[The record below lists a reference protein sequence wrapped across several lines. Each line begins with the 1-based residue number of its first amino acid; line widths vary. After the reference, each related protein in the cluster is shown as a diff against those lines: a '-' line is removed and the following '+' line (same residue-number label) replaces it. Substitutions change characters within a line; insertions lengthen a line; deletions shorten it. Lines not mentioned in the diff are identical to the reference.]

1 MKIIVT
7 IPAYNEEDTIGEVI
21 QNTKKTMSKAN
32 HHYEIQ
38 VLDDGSTDQT
48 KNIAQKL
55 GANVFSHQNNRG
67 LAQTFRDEIKYAL
80 ENNADIIV
88 HIDAD
93 GQYLTD
99 EILNLLKPIIDGEA
113 DFVLGSRFMGT
124 IEDMPFI
131 KKLGNRAFSRVV
143 SKITKTKISDAQ
155 TGFRAFTRDVA
166 EEVDVNSNFT
176 YTQEQIIKAVEKNFR
191 IKEIPIYFARR
202 SAGTSRLMTN
212 PFDYA
217 IRAGVNLIRIYR
229 DYVPLKFFGAFGF
242 LFILGGFLLFLY
254 SLLYLDYFFD
264 NTIILLFIV
273 GVQITLFGF
282 LAEMIKNE
290 SK

>member
-124 IEDMPFI
+124 IE
-131 KKLGNRAFSRVV
+131 
-143 SKITKTKISDAQ
+143 
-155 TGFRAFTRDVA
+155 
-166 EEVDVNSNFT
+166 
-176 YTQEQIIKAVEKNFR
+176 
-191 IKEIPIYFARR
+191 
-202 SAGTSRLMTN
+202 
-212 PFDYA
+212 
-217 IRAGVNLIRIYR
+217 
-229 DYVPLKFFGAFGF
+229 
-242 LFILGGFLLFLY
+242 
-254 SLLYLDYFFD
+254 
-264 NTIILLFIV
+264 
-273 GVQITLFGF
+273 
-282 LAEMIKNE
+282 
-290 SK
+290 